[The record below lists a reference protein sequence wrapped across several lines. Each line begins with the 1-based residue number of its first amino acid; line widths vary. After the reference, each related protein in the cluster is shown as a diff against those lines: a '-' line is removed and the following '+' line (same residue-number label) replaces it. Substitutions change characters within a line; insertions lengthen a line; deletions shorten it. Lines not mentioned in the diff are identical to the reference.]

1 MTALLMVSLSG
12 GIIHSVPRSS
22 ITQHFAAPM
31 FSITVSEGDILE
43 QRGNIVVGF
52 TDTYDTDLDGGVVIN
67 PKSVQGQFQ
76 RKFYAEDVGRLD
88 DDLSS
93 ALAQVSPIMF
103 ESASSKPRGKLARYE
118 IGTVAVLRQSDV
130 ICYATAYGRMENSL
144 RVSCSVNALWK
155 SLTAVWESVRIHGS
169 LDPIS
174 IPIIGSELARV
185 GTLDREAL
193 IKMIALSFVSSSR
206 ESVVSRELK
215 IMIHPKDR
223 EHVNMIEVGR
233 FLRDL

>member
-1 MTALLMVSLSG
+1 
-12 GIIHSVPRSS
+12 
-22 ITQHFAAPM
+22 M
-31 FSITVSEGDILE
+31 FSITVSEGDIFE
-43 QRGNIVVGF
+43 QKGNIVVGF
-52 TDTYDTDLDGGVVIN
+52 TDTYDTDLSDGVVIN

-76 RKFYAEDVGRLD
+76 RKFYANDYGRLD
-88 DDLSS
+88 NELNLALSR
-93 ALAQVSPIMF
+93 VPPIML
-103 ESASSKPRGKLARYE
+103 ESSSSKPRGKLARYE

-144 RVSCSVNALWK
+144 RVSCSVDALWK
-155 SLTAVWESVRIHGS
+155 SLTAVWESVRVHGS
-169 LDPIS
+169 LEPVS

-233 FLRDL
+233 FLKSL